1 MQEEVI
7 SLDDS
12 SQKARAESDSVK
24 LKMREMTEEMRG
36 FSDIDKLKQSAEQK
50 QTVLNDTYLTLI
62 TFSTKKVNLWKF
74 FSR

>member
-36 FSDIDKLKQSAEQK
+36 FSDIDKLKQSAERK
-50 QTVLNDTYLTLI
+50 QTV
-62 TFSTKKVNLWKF
+62 
-74 FSR
+74 